1 MPETTAPTQFRDAKA
16 KLHGERLQLLEN
28 AQRSWFADIPSGTTL
43 ETVTQ
48 PYFWAHHARTIRPDD
63 MIRARCEDGSWA
75 ADLWVMFVSPAEVKV
90 AVYHHKK
97 LDADTGDIVPS
108 DLHEVAWK
116 GPGLKFCVVH
126 KKTGA
131 IVRDRLYPKSEAIAF
146 LRSHLRQMAS

>member
-28 AQRSWFADIPSGTTL
+28 SYRTWSADIPSGTTL

-48 PYFWAHHARTIRPDD
+48 PYFWVHHARLIRPKD
-63 MIRARCEDGSWA
+63 MIIAFCEDGSWE
-75 ADLWVMFVSPAEVKV
+75 ADLRVMFVSPTEVKV
-90 AVYHHKK
+90 GVK
-97 LDADTGDIVPS
+97 LYVQYDSETVEELPS